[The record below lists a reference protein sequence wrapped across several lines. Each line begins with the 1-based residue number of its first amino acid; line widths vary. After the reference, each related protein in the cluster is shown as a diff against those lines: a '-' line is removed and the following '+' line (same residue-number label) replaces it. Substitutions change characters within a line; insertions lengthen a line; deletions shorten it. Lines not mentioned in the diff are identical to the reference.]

1 MIEIWYGILSFMLV
15 MFLVLEGFDFG
26 AGMLQQVVGKTE
38 AERRLVIAVI
48 GPLWSWHEVWLV
60 GFGGTLLVAFPSIMT
75 ASFAGFYLAFFLLLW
90 SIVLR
95 GVSIEV
101 SGHIEDSMWRTAW
114 NFVFVASNIL
124 LAVLVGAALG
134 NVLRGVPLGP
144 DGKFALSFFTNFA
157 PFSNVGILDWYT
169 VSVAV
174 FIVVTL
180 AAHGANGLILKT
192 EGPVYERSRRVAG
205 LLWKIVPVLLAIITV
220 ESYYL
225 RPALFSGIMH
235 QPFGWL
241 GLVGVFGG
249 LIAVFTGLQP
259 KREKFAF
266 IGSCAFIAG
275 LMIAGAAGAF
285 PIMLYSTLAPEN
297 SLSAYQMSASGYGLA
312 VALVWWPIAAI
323 FAAFYFM
330 FIYKHYS
337 SKVKP
342 SEDTQRPY

>member
-38 AERRLVIAVI
+38 AERRLVIAAI
-48 GPLWSWHEVWLV
+48 GPLWSWHEVWLI

-75 ASFAGFYLAFFLLLW
+75 VSFAGFYLAFFLLLW
-90 SIVLR
+90 AIVLR

-101 SGHIEDSMWRTAW
+101 SGHINDSMWRTAW
-114 NFVFVASNIL
+114 NFIFVVSNIL
-124 LAVLVGAALG
+124 LAVLIGIALG
-134 NVLRGVPLGP
+134 NILRGVPLGP
-144 DGKFALSFFTNFA
+144 DGKFALSFFTNFS
-157 PFSNVGILDWYT
+157 PFGNVGILDWYT
-169 VSVAV
+169 ISVAV
-174 FIVVTL
+174 FILVTL

-192 EGPVYERSRRVAG
+192 EGPVHERSRRMAG
-205 LLWKIVPVLLAIITV
+205 LLWKIVPTLLAIITV
-220 ESYYL
+220 ESWWL
-225 RPALFSGIMH
+225 RPALFSGIVH

-241 GLVGVFGG
+241 GLIGVFGG
-249 LIAVFTGLQP
+249 LIAVFAGLRG

-266 IGSCAFIAG
+266 LGSCAFIAG

-297 SLSAYQMSASGYGLA
+297 SLSAWQMAASGYGLA
-312 VALVWWPIAAI
+312 VALVWWPLAAI
-323 FAAFYFM
+323 FAVFYFL

-337 SKVKP
+337 SKVQP

>member
-1 MIEIWYGILSFMLV
+1 MVEIWYGILSFMLV

-26 AGMLQQVVGKTE
+26 AGMLQQIVGKTE
-38 AERRLVIAVI
+38 AERRLVIAAI
-48 GPLWSWHEVWLV
+48 GPLWSWHEVWLI
-60 GFGGTLLVAFPSIMT
+60 GFGGTLLVAFPAIMT

-90 SIVLR
+90 AIVLR

-101 SGHIEDSMWRTAW
+101 SGHLNDPLWRAGW
-114 NFVFVASNIL
+114 NFIFVVSNTL

-144 DGKFALSFFTNFA
+144 DGKFALSFFTDFT
-157 PFSNVGILDWYT
+157 PYGNVGILDWYT
-169 VSVAV
+169 VSVAI

-180 AAHGANGLILKT
+180 AAHGANGLMVKT

-205 LLWKIVPVLLAIITV
+205 VLWKIVPVLLAIITV
-220 ESYYL
+220 ESLKL
-225 RPALFSGIMH
+225 RPALLSRMVH

-241 GLVGVFGG
+241 GLIGVFGG
-249 LIAVFTGLQP
+249 LIAVFVGLQP

-266 IGSCAFIAG
+266 VGSCAFIAG

-285 PIMLYSTLAPEN
+285 PIMLHSTLTPDN
-297 SLSAYQMSASGYGLA
+297 SLDAYQMAAPGYGLA
-312 VALVWWPIAAI
+312 VALVWWPIAAVFSI
-323 FAAFYFM
+323 FYFV

-342 SEDTQRPY
+342 SDDTQRPY